1 MARRV
6 ASRLGEARHGL
17 AGRVGQGW
25 AWHGAERWGTVWQ
38 ARLGTARLGWAGHG
52 LAGVV
57 RLGMAWRGVS
67 GRG

>member
-25 AWHGAERWGTVWQ
+25 DWHGAERWGTVWQ
-38 ARLGTARLGWAGHG
+38 ARHGKARHGKARLG
-52 LAGVV
+52 
-57 RLGMAWRGVS
+57 RAWF
-67 GRG
+67 GRCG